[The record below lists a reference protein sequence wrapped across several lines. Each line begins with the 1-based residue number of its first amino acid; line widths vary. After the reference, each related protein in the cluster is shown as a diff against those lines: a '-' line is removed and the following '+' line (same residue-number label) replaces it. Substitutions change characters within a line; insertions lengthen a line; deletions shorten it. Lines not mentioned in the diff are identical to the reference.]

1 MAARLHSKMRNHL
14 RKRRYANPLEIDE
27 DVSAS
32 LLAWKFGE
40 EDTPTFYDKVRQRRG
55 EDDIIS
61 EAGEEWL
68 LQNKALADQFLQD
81 SLSSTSTSSS
91 SSSPSKQDRYSRLF
105 DDDLKR
111 NACYPI
117 WPKGAEGMLPP
128 LVWLWSF
135 WYRESMVWA
144 FRIFWL
150 LVVSHLFEA
159 ILVILWLT
167 PVGFTYTAQF
177 AWAVYA
183 FFCGWPVTGRA
194 KILSNIILKNN
205 ETQEIK
211 RLKKTL

>member
-1 MAARLHSKMRNHL
+1 MHSKMRNHL

-27 DVSAS
+27 DVSET
-32 LLAWKFGE
+32 LLAWKFDE
-40 EDTPTFYDKVRQRRG
+40 TPTFYDKARQRKD
-55 EDDIIS
+55 EEDIIS

-68 LQNKALADQFLQD
+68 LQNRTLADRFLQD
-81 SLSSTSTSSS
+81 SLSSTTSSS
-91 SSSPSKQDRYSRLF
+91 SSSTKQQDRYSRLF

-117 WPKGAEGMLPP
+117 WPKGSEGVLPP

-144 FRIFWL
+144 WRVFWL
-150 LVVSHLFEA
+150 LVISHFVEA
-159 ILVILWLT
+159 VLVILWLT
-167 PVGFTYTAQF
+167 PVGLTYTAQF

-183 FFCGWPVTGRA
+183 YICGWPITGRA
-194 KILSNIILKNN
+194 KILSNIILAKN
-205 ETQEIK
+205 EKEEVK